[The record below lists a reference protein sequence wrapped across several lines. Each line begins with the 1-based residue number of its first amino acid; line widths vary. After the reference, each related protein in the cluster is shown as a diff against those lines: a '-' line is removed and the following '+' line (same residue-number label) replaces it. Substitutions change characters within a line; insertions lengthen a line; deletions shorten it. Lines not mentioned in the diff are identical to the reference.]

1 MRDVDKDHAWL
12 CFIGAIG
19 ASFLNGALS
28 YGSGIIHVALLDSL
42 RHPYVEYGYSL
53 SYMALMCLHIPR
65 RQSRLATKEPINAVF
80 ATSSLK
86 WSRSAT

>member
-1 MRDVDKDHAWL
+1 L
-12 CFIGAIG
+12 Q
-19 ASFLNGALS
+19 N
-28 YGSGIIHVALLDSL
+28 HVF
-42 RHPYVEYGYSL
+42 YVEYGYSL

-86 WSRSAT
+86 WSRSATWIIPIYGIVCFLVIYGIVCF